1 MITKDCIDRIKYA
14 SDIVSVAQGLG
25 LSLKK
30 AGRLY
35 KAVCPF
41 HDDHDPS
48 LTLNPQTGTFHCF
61 VCEAK
66 GDVFDLVMRMRH
78 CDFNEAAHE
87 LAKGCGVDIQ
97 DDRKTQDPEKEQRR
111 KSLIETMQIAA
122 DWFYEQLWAFDKKE
136 ERDKGVV
143 ETQNPA
149 SRKKAK
155 QKSDTPTPFDYA
167 LSRFTKE
174 TVQEWQIGYAPES
187 WSGLKDYIKSKG
199 VDQESAIELGLLKRN
214 DKGSVYDVF
223 RGRLMFPIRDIR
235 GKVIAFSGRDLTGAS
250 AEKKTGKYT
259 NSPET
264 PLYKKSSTLMGMNL
278 ALTAIRKYDVCVLV
292 EGNADVIHLHQIGV
306 HNVVAACGTALT
318 GEQIEIIGRFTKNIA
333 LLYDSDNAGRDAAM
347 RSAELITEHSM
358 NAIILS
364 IPDDEN
370 GDKQDPDTYFK
381 NRDQF
386 KTFYNSFKKTYWTQL
401 AEMKS
406 DNCEND
412 ANYKAKTV
420 KEIARLFYQR
430 KDGERTAII
439 NELAAIIPNAAL
451 WRNTVKELQNDD
463 RETEKEKATK
473 ERSAE
478 QNEMYTKYGFFEKDH
493 CYWFHSVKGEGMFQG
508 SNFTLKP
515 LFHIEST
522 VNAKRL
528 YEITNTFG
536 VTKVLEFPQK
546 DLISLS
552 AFKLRCESMGNFL
565 FDGGE
570 VGLAKIKQ
578 YLYEKTESCKEITQL
593 GWQKEGFF
601 AWSNGIVS
609 EGEFKPVSRNGIARH
624 KEENYYIPA
633 LSSFYAMDETLFQF
647 ERKFRHNTESNR
659 PMNEWWIMFSTV
671 YGINSIAGLGFYV
684 ATLFKDHIRA
694 REGFFP
700 IYNIFGVKGSGKSEM
715 AQSLLQLFGALP
727 KGINMTTATLPA
739 MADHVSQTSNAL
751 CHIDEY
757 KNSVE
762 YEKVEF
768 LKGLWDGVGRS
779 RMNMDKDK
787 KKEMTA
793 VDCGVMLTGQ
803 EMPTAD
809 IALFS
814 RVIFT
819 RFSKTG
825 FTEEERA
832 LFNRLKEMEKQGVTS
847 ITNEIVAK
855 RKEFIECY
863 ENNRDRVYS
872 DMSEVVDKSK
882 FEDRI
887 WRNWSIVINA
897 IRSLLDLFRIDL
909 DYSYALR
916 HICKMMEEQQAETL
930 KENETAIFWN
940 KFSFLVSDIQIEE
953 GYDYLL
959 QWRNDLKT
967 DRIDMKGNTATAI
980 HVLAIDTKRIFPLY
994 LKRCKDDGVKP
1005 LPEPSLK
1012 FYLENSPEY
1021 LGVWAKKVKVRTN
1034 GMQDEK
1040 SAMDVDNNIMVKT
1053 VTKRLLAFDY
1063 TKLGLEIATEWERKN
1078 EL

>member
-1 MITKDCIDRIKYA
+1 MISKDTIDSIKFQA
-14 SDIVSVAQGLG
+14 QIDSVASTFGLT
-25 LSLKK
+25 LKK
-30 AGRLY
+30 KGKRYA
-35 KAVCPF
+35 AVCPF
-41 HDDHDPS
+41 HEDHDPS
-48 LTLNPQTGTFHCF
+48 LQIDPQTGTYHCF
-61 VCEAK
+61 VCGAH
-66 GDVFDLVMRMRH
+66 GDVFSLVRKLNN
-78 CDFNEAAHE
+78 CDFVEAVKE
-87 LAKGCGVDIQ
+87 LAKMYGVSVKEDHEENPEIVKE
-97 DDRKTQDPEKEQRR
+97 RKDLYEVNR
-111 KSLIETMQIAA
+111 IATE
-122 DWFYEQLWAFDKKE
+122 WFVSQLSGFA
-136 ERDKGVV
+136 R
-143 ETQNPA
+143 
-149 SRKKAK
+149 
-155 QKSDTPTPFDYA
+155 DYA
-167 LSRFTKE
+167 LKRFKE
-174 TVQEWQIGYAPES
+174 DTVAQWQIGHAPNE
-187 WSGLKDYIKSKG
+187 WHLLRDHLRSKG
-199 VDQESAIELGLLKRN
+199 ISDETSIKAGLLCRS
-214 DKGSVYDVF
+214 DKGNVYDVF
-223 RGRLMFPIRDIR
+223 RGRLMFPIRDTR
-235 GKVIAFSGRDLTGAS
+235 GRVIAFSGRDITMEDNVA
-250 AEKKTGKYT
+250 KYINT
-259 NSPET
+259 KGT
-264 PLYKKSSTLMGMNL
+264 TVYKKEQTLLGIDM
-278 ALTAIRKYDVCVLV
+278 ALHAINHYDVCIVV
-292 EGNADVIHLHQIGV
+292 EGNADVVKMHQIGV
-306 HNVVAACGTALT
+306 HNTVATCGTALT
-318 GEQIEIIGRFTKNIA
+318 EEHVSEISKYTKNIA
-333 LLYDSDNAGRDAAM
+333 ILYDSDRAGRENAQKAAAM
-347 RSAELITEHSM
+347 ITQSGCNALILTIPTE
-358 NAIILS
+358 
-364 IPDDEN
+364 DGKKE
-370 GDKQDPDTYFK
+370 DPDSYFDSVQK
-381 NRDQF
+381 F
-386 KTFYNSFKKTYWTQL
+386 KEFYNDCKKTYWAML
-401 AEMKS
+401 AEMKA
-406 DNCEND
+406 DNCSRD
-412 ANYKAKTV
+412 ATYKAKTV
-420 KEIARLFYQR
+420 KEIAKLFYQR
-430 KDGERTAII
+430 KEGERTAII
-439 NELAAIIPNAAL
+439 NELAEIIPNKSL
-451 WRNTVKELQNDD
+451 WNNTVKELRGDD
-463 RETEKEKATK
+463 VEAEREKAQKDRT
-473 ERSAE
+473 AE
-478 QNEMYTKYGFFEKDH
+478 QNEMYTKYGFYEHKH
-493 CYWFHSVKGEGMFQG
+493 CYWFHSIKGEGMFQG

-552 AFKLRCESMGNFL
+552 AFKLRCESLGNFL

-570 VGLAKIKQ
+570 IGLSKIKQ

-609 EGEFKPVSRNGIARH
+609 DGEFKPVSRNGIARH
-624 KEENYYIPA
+624 RDENYYIPA
-633 LSSFYAMDETLFQF
+633 LSSFYANDETLFQF
-647 ERKFRHNTESNR
+647 ERKFKHNEESNR
-659 PMNEWWIMFSTV
+659 PINEWWIMFSTV
-671 YGINSIAGLGFYV
+671 YGINAIAGLGFYI

-694 REGFFP
+694 KEGFFP

-715 AQSLLQLFGALP
+715 AQSLLQLFGSLP

-739 MADHVSQTSNAL
+739 MADHVSQTSNSL

-825 FTEEERA
+825 FTEEERT
-832 LFNRLKEMEKQGVTS
+832 LFNRLKEMEKKGITS
-847 ITNEIVAK
+847 ITNEIVSK
-855 RKEFIECY
+855 RKEFIERY
-863 ENNRDRVYS
+863 EENRDRVYA
-872 DMSEVVDKSK
+872 DMSATVDKSM

-887 WRNWSIVINA
+887 WRNWAIIVNA

-909 DYSYALR
+909 DYQYAMQ

-930 KENETAIFWN
+930 KENETAVFWN
-940 KFSFLVSDIQIEE
+940 KFSFLVSDTQIEE

-967 DRIDMKGNTATAI
+967 DRIDMKGNAATSI

-1034 GMQDEK
+1034 GMQGDK
-1040 SAMDVDNNIMVKT
+1040 IQTDVDNNIMVKT

-1063 TKLGLEIATEWERKN
+1063 TKLGLEIDSGWDRKN